1 MMMSFLKY
9 CLAGLLA
16 IILSPLWITFFAIMI
31 VILLISFLLMTIKV
45 LYYDIRNFFVRDK
58 DKIVDPLGDLDEDYE
73 VKRIIAAREKS
84 SVEII
89 TPERKEPKPIEVTE
103 YKESYEEKND
113 LNRIEFAS
121 SLGIK
126 DGGEDDE

>member
-31 VILLISFLLMTIKV
+31 VILLISFLLMAIKV

-58 DKIVDPLGDLDEDYE
+58 DKIVDPLGNLDEDYE
-73 VKRIIAAREKS
+73 VKRIIAAREKA

-89 TPERKEPKPIEVTE
+89 TPERKESKPIEVTE

-113 LNRIEFAS
+113 LNRIEFSS

-126 DGGEDDE
+126 DGG